1 MRIDRRGL
9 LKGSALAG
17 AAVGLPIGAQAAAM
31 VPVLLVF
38 DSRLAESADFARSV
52 AVPQPIDLAKVPLR
66 AVHQALSGAGRIEGL
81 TRWSD
86 WTVLRGLLEAQ
97 GLRRASEAR
106 LAAPLSGH
114 DGLWRW
120 SMAAR

>member
-1 MRIDRRGL
+1 MRTTRRGL

-17 AAVGLPIGAQAAAM
+17 AAAAIPVVAQAAAIGPAR
-31 VPVLLVF
+31 VVF
-38 DSRLAESADFARSV
+38 DSRLAESADYGRAAA
-52 AVPQPIDLAKVPLR
+52 AVQRIDLAEMSLR
-66 AVHQALSGAGRIEGL
+66 AVHKTLSGASRIEGL

-86 WTVLRGLLEAQ
+86 WTVLRGLLQAD
-97 GLRRASEAR
+97 GLRSTSEVR
-106 LAAPLSGH
+106 LVALLSGH

>member
-1 MRIDRRGL
+1 MRIDRRAM

-17 AAVGLPIGAQAAAM
+17 AAATIPVAARAA
-31 VPVLLVF
+31 VIPAFVVF
-38 DSRLAESADFARSV
+38 DSRLAETADYART
-52 AVPQPIDLAKVPLR
+52 AAGLQHIDLAKVPLR
-66 AVHQALSGAGRIEGL
+66 DAHSAMAGAGRIEGL

-86 WTVLRGLLEAQ
+86 WVVLRGLLEAD

-106 LAAPLSGH
+106 LGAPLSGH

>member
-1 MRIDRRGL
+1 MRTTRRGL

-17 AAVGLPIGAQAAAM
+17 AAVGLPMGAQAAAM
-31 VPVLLVF
+31 APALVVF
-38 DSRLAESADFARSV
+38 DSRLAESADYARS
-52 AVPQPIDLAKVPLR
+52 AAALQHLDLAQISPRDAHK
-66 AVHQALSGAGRIEGL
+66 AMAGAGRIEGL

-86 WTVLRGLLEAQ
+86 WTVLRGLLESD
-97 GLRRASEAR
+97 GLRRAGEAR

>member
-1 MRIDRRGL
+1 MRTTRRGL

-17 AAVGLPIGAQAAAM
+17 AAVAIPVAAQAAAA
-31 VPVLLVF
+31 VPALLVF
-38 DSRLAESADFARSV
+38 DSRLAESADYARG
-52 AVPQPIDLAKVPLR
+52 AAALQQIDLAKVSLR
-66 AVHQALSGAGRIEGL
+66 AVHQALAGAERIEGL

-86 WTVLRGLLEAQ
+86 WTVLRGLLESD
-97 GLRRASEAR
+97 GLRRANEAL

>member
-1 MRIDRRGL
+1 MRTTRRGL
-9 LKGSALAG
+9 LKASALAG
-17 AAVGLPIGAQAAAM
+17 AVVAIPVAAGAATVPAV
-31 VPVLLVF
+31 LVF
-38 DSRLAESADFARSV
+38 DSRLAESADYARS
-52 AVPQPIDLAKVPLR
+52 AAAMQRIDLAQVPLR
-66 AVHQALSGAGRIEGL
+66 AVHQALAGAGRIEGL

-86 WTVLRGLLEAQ
+86 WTVLRGLLEAD
-97 GLRRASEAR
+97 GLRRADEAR

>member
-17 AAVGLPIGAQAAAM
+17 VAAGIPMAAQAAAM
-31 VPVLLVF
+31 APALVVF
-38 DSRLAESADFARSV
+38 DSRLAESADYGRS
-52 AVPQPIDLAKVPLR
+52 AAAPGHLDLAAVSLR
-66 AVHQALSGAGRIEGL
+66 EVHQAIAGAARIEGL

-86 WTVLRGLLEAQ
+86 WTVLRGLLEAD

>member
-1 MRIDRRGL
+1 MRTTRRGL
-9 LKGSALAG
+9 LRGSVLAG
-17 AAVGLPIGAQAAAM
+17 AAVAIPVAAGAAA
-31 VPVLLVF
+31 VPALLVF
-38 DSRLAESADFARSV
+38 DSRLAESADYARGAA
-52 AVPQPIDLAKVPLR
+52 AVQRIDLATTPLR
-66 AVHQALSGAGRIEGL
+66 AVHQAVAGAGLIEGL

-86 WTVLRGLLEAQ
+86 WTVLRGLLEAD

>member
-1 MRIDRRGL
+1 MRTTRRGL

-17 AAVGLPIGAQAAAM
+17 AAVALPVAAGAATAPA
-31 VPVLLVF
+31 LLVY
-38 DSRLAESADFARSV
+38 DSRLAESADYARG
-52 AVPQPIDLAKVPLR
+52 AAAMQRIDLAAAPLR
-66 AVHQALSGAGRIEGL
+66 AVHLALAGAGRIEGM

-86 WTVLRGLLEAQ
+86 WTVLRGLLEAD
-97 GLRRASEAR
+97 GLRRDGESR
-106 LAAPLSGH
+106 LATPLSGH

>member
-1 MRIDRRGL
+1 MRTTRRGL

-17 AAVGLPIGAQAAAM
+17 AAVAIPVAARAAT
-31 VPVLLVF
+31 VPALLVF
-38 DSRLAESADFARSV
+38 DSRLAESADYVRGAA
-52 AVPQPIDLAKVPLR
+52 AVQRIDLAKVSLR
-66 AVHQALSGAGRIEGL
+66 TVHQALAGAERIEGI

-86 WTVLRGLLEAQ
+86 WTVLRGLLESD

>member
-1 MRIDRRGL
+1 MRTTRRSL

-17 AAVGLPIGAQAAAM
+17 AAVALPGAVGAAAS
-31 VPVLLVF
+31 VPALLVF
-38 DSRLAESADFARSV
+38 DSRLAESADYAHGSAAMQR
-52 AVPQPIDLAKVPLR
+52 IDLAKVPLR

-86 WTVLRGLLEAQ
+86 WTALRGLLEAD
-97 GLRRASEAR
+97 GLRRESEAR

-114 DGLWRW
+114 NGLWRW

>member
-1 MRIDRRGL
+1 MRTTRRGL

-17 AAVGLPIGAQAAAM
+17 AAAAIPFAAGAAE
-31 VPVLLVF
+31 VPALLVF
-38 DSRLAESADFARSV
+38 DSRLAESADYASGAAELQR
-52 AVPQPIDLAKVPLR
+52 IDLASTPLR

-86 WTVLRGLLEAQ
+86 WTVLRGLLEAD
-97 GLRRASEAR
+97 GLRRASEVR

-114 DGLWRW
+114 HGLWRW
-120 SMAAR
+120 SMAAH

>member
-17 AAVGLPIGAQAAAM
+17 AAAALPAKAAATAAI
-31 VPVLLVF
+31 PQLAVF
-38 DSRLAESADFARSV
+38 DSRLAESAQLGRNIAADRH
-52 AVPQPIDLAKVPLR
+52 IDLAEVPLR
-66 AVHQALSGAGRIEGL
+66 AAHRAMAGAGRIEGL

-86 WTVLRGLLEAQ
+86 WVVLRGLLEVD
-97 GLRRASEAR
+97 GLRRGSEVL
-106 LAAPLSGH
+106 LATPLSGH

-120 SMAAR
+120 TMTAR